1 MATPLNHGARGE
13 DLREDFRN
21 TFDEIARMRRK
32 NSAFPRRRWKAVC
45 RGRVFSICQVA

>member
-1 MATPLNHGARGE
+1 MAAPLNHGARGE

-32 NSAFPRRRWKAVC
+32 NSAFPRRWKAVF
-45 RGRVFSICQVA
+45 RVFSICQIA